1 MIETSNVWFNAAA
14 YAWIPGTVLGL
25 LGGLDG
31 TLAGILA
38 PRGKARALVLGIHF
52 GSMLLCGGLLLAGIV
67 AKIEGQPYGIWYG
80 LGFPGLLGLIIFG
93 SLTPVLLC
101 RYREAELRKSLAK
114 DL

>member
-1 MIETSNVWFNAAA
+1 MIETSNAWFNAAA
-14 YAWIPGTVLGL
+14 YAWIPGTALGL

-31 TLAGILA
+31 SLVGILA
-38 PRGKARALVLGIHF
+38 PRGRGRALVLALHF
-52 GSMLLCGGLLLAGIV
+52 GTMLLCAGLLLAGIV
-67 AKIEGQPYGIWYG
+67 AKVKGQPYGIWYG

-93 SLTPVLLC
+93 SLTPLILR